1 MEVEDGSV
9 AGAAEALS
17 ALRQKAQP
25 TAEPAEAEDDSQ
37 AESKLPELNVEE
49 PEGEEPTKP
58 SEPAQDEFAEIELD
72 GGRYKIPKEI
82 EKHFMLERDYRVKTG
97 KHADEVR
104 KWESDKESYIKSATQ
119 AYKEEV
125 QRLQQLLS
133 SSVVDEDSMLA
144 KLLEEENYPEYIR
157 QKHLAE
163 QRKITLNKANDELR
177 NQQLQQFQDYFQKQQ
192 EQLHAKLPEWKDPE
206 KAKKQFDSMS
216 RFLQSEGF
224 SQEEIGRTYDHR
236 LYLISLKAMKF
247 DELEKAK
254 KDAVKKI
261 EKLPPKAERPG
272 VPSAA
277 NGVASK
283 DALSRLRKTGSLDDA
298 AAAIRSLRAG
308 NA

>member
-1 MEVEDGSV
+1 METETSDFEGGSV
-9 AGAAEALS
+9 AEAASQFA
-17 ALRQKAQP
+17 ALRAKASEQDAAP
-25 TAEPAEAEDDSQ
+25 ST
-37 AESKLPELNVEE
+37 
-49 PEGEEPTKP
+49 PEGGEGDTQDTPEQQGNDTVPADGDGYEEVEFNGAKYKVPT
-58 SEPAQDEFAEIELD
+58 ELKSSIMMD
-72 GGRYKIPKEI
+72 
-82 EKHFMLERDYRVKTG
+82 RDYRVKTG
-97 KHADEVR
+97 KLADETR
-104 KWESDKESYIKSATQ
+104 KWEAEKKSYIENATQ
-119 AYKEEV
+119 AYKSEV
-125 QRLQQLLS
+125 QRLQQLLAG
-133 SSVVDEDSMLA
+133 SVTDEDSTLM
-144 KLLEEENYPEYIR
+144 KLLEEENYPEYIK
-157 QKHLAE
+157 QKHLSD
-163 QRKITLNKANDELR
+163 QRKVAVSKANEELK
-177 NQQLQQFQDYFQKQQ
+177 NQQLQQFQEYFKTQQ